1 LEAGRAG
8 DRHPGPRLRGGRAER
23 LTHDRSRFISLD
35 QESTMTTPTLNFS
48 GTDAAELFS
57 RECRESLDGLCTW
70 NLVREPGELP
80 AGFVHASPPGQGWAF
95 TMWTRDAGVFLREL
109 VLWGRFDEA
118 RLVANCL
125 MDLVARNEQGFH
137 AFPERFNH
145 GKPGCGHEIDGTCAI
160 VIALAIL
167 EARLP
172 VADALAGRIRGFLL
186 DEASPVAFLAKT
198 AADRPLIAGGGEFG
212 AGCGLP
218 GLACNAVQNHLA
230 VLALSAGAG
239 HADRLGRGDLAGAW
253 RAAARRLRDGLD
265 RHLVDERQTWIWAVN
280 PDTLVPDPAV
290 IEAPVNRGFGG
301 INGILSMWAD
311 VFGLEPLLDPWP
323 GIGRSRRTLARLRTW
338 PQRREA
344 FERYGIWT
352 QFDVYDEKNGPPGSL
367 SSPSYGHGYATQCF
381 QLLDEEQ
388 DYTRAI
394 EGLAHMA
401 FDKGQRRSPYLF
413 HERMYCPPLPDAAR
427 KGCAELNLVCAA
439 EPLKIARLILGID
452 DRPGEPVHLVP
463 RLPAGW
469 TRCQASNW
477 PILLPDG
484 LARVDITVE
493 RIAGNLRLRL
503 AVAEG
508 RHIPALHLRL
518 NGCRQQIADAGQVDL
533 SGVGGGDET

>member
-1 LEAGRAG
+1 
-8 DRHPGPRLRGGRAER
+8 
-23 LTHDRSRFISLD
+23 
-35 QESTMTTPTLNFS
+35 MTTPTLTFT
-48 GTDAAELFS
+48 GTDAAELFT

-80 AGFVHASPPGQGWAF
+80 AGFVHASPPGQGWSF

-118 RLVANCL
+118 RLVAICL
-125 MDLVARNEQGFH
+125 MDLVQRNEQGYH
-137 AFPERFNH
+137 AFPEHFKRVQ
-145 GKPGCGHEIDGTCAI
+145 GGAGHEIDGTGAI

-172 VADALAGRIRGFLL
+172 AADALAGRIRGFLL
-186 DEASPVAFLAKT
+186 DQASPVAFLAKT
-198 AADRPLIAGGGEFG
+198 AADRPLIAGSGEFG
-212 AGCGLP
+212 PGCYLP

-230 VLALSAGAG
+230 ILALVAGAG
-239 HADRLGRGDLAGAW
+239 VAQRQGRHDLAEPWRAVASRLRENLGRHLAGS
-253 RAAARRLRDGLD
+253 DN
-265 RHLVDERQTWIWAVN
+265 TWIWAVN

-352 QFDVYDEKNGPPGSL
+352 QFDIFDDKWDDKVRPPGSM

-381 QLLDEEQ
+381 QLLDEDE
-388 DYTRAI
+388 DATRAI
-394 EGLAHMA
+394 EGLAHMV

-427 KGCAELNLVCAA
+427 KGCGELNLVCAS

-452 DRPGEPVHLVP
+452 DRPGEPLRLVP
-463 RLPAGW
+463 RLPRGW
-469 TRCQASNW
+469 NRCQARDW
-477 PILLPDG
+477 PVLLPDG
-484 LARVDITVE
+484 PARADIDLE
-493 RIAGNLRLRL
+493 HGADGIRLRL
-503 AVAEG
+503 AFQENRRAKEVCLRLAG
-508 RHIPALHLRL
+508 RRHSFDGVRGFDLHLPS
-518 NGCRQQIADAGQVDL
+518 AGASTD
-533 SGVGGGDET
+533 GGAVTRGQA

>member
-1 LEAGRAG
+1 
-8 DRHPGPRLRGGRAER
+8 
-23 LTHDRSRFISLD
+23 
-35 QESTMTTPTLNFS
+35 MTTPTLNFS
-48 GTDAAELFS
+48 GTDAAELFT

-80 AGFVHASPPGQGWAF
+80 AGFVHASPPGQGWSF

-109 VLWGRFDEA
+109 TLWGRFDEG
-118 RLVANCL
+118 RLVAGCL

-137 AFPERFNH
+137 AFPERFDR
-145 GKPGCGHEIDGTCAI
+145 GKAGCGHEIDGTCAI

-172 VADALAGRIRGFLL
+172 AADALAGRIRGFLL

-212 AGCGLP
+212 PGCGLP

-230 VLALSAGAG
+230 ILALVAGTGVAQRQG
-239 HADRLGRGDLAGAW
+239 RHDLAETWRAVAVRLRESLGR
-253 RAAARRLRDGLD
+253 
-265 RHLVDERQTWIWAVN
+265 HLCAPDNTWIWAVN

-311 VFGLEPLLDPWP
+311 VFGLEPLLDPWS

-352 QFDVYDEKNGPPGSL
+352 QFDIYDDKVGPPGSL

-381 QLLDEEQ
+381 QLLDEDE
-388 DYTRAI
+388 DATRAI
-394 EGLAHMA
+394 EGLAHMV

-452 DRPGEPVHLVP
+452 DRPGEPLRLVP
-463 RLPAGW
+463 RLPKSW
-469 TRCQASNW
+469 NRCQARDW
-477 PILLPDG
+477 PVLLPDG
-484 LARVDITVE
+484 SARADIDLEHGADGTRLRLNFQDNRRANEV
-493 RIAGNLRLRL
+493 RLRL
-503 AVAEG
+503 AG
-508 RHIPALHLRL
+508 RRHSFDGVCGFDLHLPS
-518 NGCRQQIADAGQVDL
+518 AGASTD
-533 SGVGGGDET
+533 GGAVTRGQA